1 MDSQPISPQQLLQQ
15 LQWRYATKQFDPKQT
30 IPEDLWGALETSL
43 VLTPSSY
50 GMQPWRFW
58 VITDPKIMEKLP
70 AISWNQTQPRDCSHM
85 LVLATQ
91 TNLGADDIDRWIDR
105 IVEVRQLERS
115 QMEGFRRML
124 LGSLAS
130 PGFDPDAWA
139 IRQVYIALGQFMAA
153 AALLGIDTCPMEGID
168 SREYDQLL
176 GIPAEGF
183 QTVVACAAGYRD
195 GSDRYAA
202 MKKVRY
208 PADQIIRRID

>member
-58 VITDPKIMEKLP
+58 VITDPKIKEKLP

-105 IVEVRQLERS
+105 IEIGRAHV
-115 QMEGFRRML
+115 
-124 LGSLAS
+124 
-130 PGFDPDAWA
+130 
-139 IRQVYIALGQFMAA
+139 
-153 AALLGIDTCPMEGID
+153 
-168 SREYDQLL
+168 
-176 GIPAEGF
+176 
-183 QTVVACAAGYRD
+183 
-195 GSDRYAA
+195 
-202 MKKVRY
+202 
-208 PADQIIRRID
+208 